1 MAPRAGRSAA
11 LGDRAGAKLMP
22 VEMRLGGGMLGLNR
36 LMMTFMNKRMPV
48 VSFTAGRDG
57 RRDGSFR
64 VTVLLDCPE
73 ETARRYATLL
83 AGLEDVEEVGAS
95 EETLEVALIDGAPD
109 LWREA
114 AEKAGVRAHESEA
127 GGTVVASG
135 DPESVEAF
143 LGSLGDGTTD
153 IVRLGPVV
161 RPGDGG

>member
-1 MAPRAGRSAA
+1 MAPRAARPA
-11 LGDRAGAKLMP
+11 LGTQAGTKLTP
-22 VEMRLGGGMLGLNR
+22 IEMRLGGGMLALNR
-36 LMMTFMNKRMPV
+36 LVMTLMNKRMPV
-48 VSFTAGRDG
+48 ASFAAGRDG
-57 RRDGSFR
+57 RRDGTFR

-83 AGLEDVEEVGAS
+83 AGLEDVEEIGAS
-95 EETLEVALIDGAPD
+95 EETLEVALLDGASD

-114 AEKAGVRAHESEA
+114 AEKAGVNAHES

-143 LGSLGDGTTD
+143 LGSLEKGTSD

>member
-1 MAPRAGRSAA
+1 MAPRAARP
-11 LGDRAGAKLMP
+11 AGLASQAGTKLTP
-22 VEMRLGGGMLGLNR
+22 VEMRIGGGMLGLNR

-48 VSFTAGRDG
+48 ASFTAGRDG
-57 RRDGSFR
+57 RRDGTFR
-64 VTVLLDCPE
+64 VTILLDCPE

-83 AGLEDVEEVGAS
+83 AGLEDVEEIGAS
-95 EETLEVALIDGAPD
+95 EETLEVALLDGAPD
-109 LWREA
+109 LWREE
-114 AEKAGVRAHESEA
+114 AEKAGVKAHESEP